1 MPRLGLCCAFA
12 EQPIAFRTAPA
23 AAMSRLSRSGA
34 LDRLA
39 EIAAHNAAALAAS
52 LRFCDAHGIGSF
64 RIGSGVL
71 PLRTHPK
78 AGYVPSLLPNGRKV
92 IRAFRDCGAFAGD
105 RNLRTLFHPD
115 QFVVLNSPD
124 PAVVESSVGEL
135 EHLAEVADWTHA
147 DVLIVHGGGGYNH
160 KSAAL
165 ERFAAT
171 VARLP
176 QGVRS
181 RLAVE
186 NDERVFTP
194 AELLPLCER
203 TGLPFVYDVHHHRCH
218 PDGLTVEEAT
228 AASIATWRGR
238 EPLFHISSPLEGWSG
253 PKPARHHDYIDPA
266 DFPAGWREL
275 PVTIEVEAKAKELA
289 VLRLRD
295 ELCGSGCSCLAY

>member
-1 MPRLGLCCAFA
+1 MPRLGLCCVFRD
-12 EQPIAFRTAPA
+12 QPIAFRTATA
-23 AAMSRLSRSGA
+23 AAMSRLSRAGA

-39 EIAAHNAAALAAS
+39 EIASHNAAALDAA
-52 LRFCDAHGIGSF
+52 LRFCDANGIGSF

-78 AGYVPSLLPNGRKV
+78 AGYIPSLLPNGRQI
-92 IRAFRDCGAFAGD
+92 IRAFRDCGAFAAD

-135 EHLAEVADWTHA
+135 EHLAEVAGWAHA
-147 DVLIVHGGGGYNH
+147 DVLIVHGGGAYGD

-165 ERFAAT
+165 ERFAAIA
-171 VARLP
+171 ARLP
-176 QGVRS
+176 DTVRS

-186 NDERVFTP
+186 NDDRVFTP

-203 TGLPFVYDVHHHRCH
+203 TGLPFVYDAHHHRCL
-218 PDGLTVEEAT
+218 PDGLTVEAAT
-228 AASIATWRGR
+228 AAAIETWHGR

-266 DFPAGWREL
+266 DFPAAWRDL
-275 PVTIEVEAKAKELA
+275 PVTVEIEAKAKELA
-289 VLRLRD
+289 VLKLKAD
-295 ELCGSGCSCLAY
+295 LDL